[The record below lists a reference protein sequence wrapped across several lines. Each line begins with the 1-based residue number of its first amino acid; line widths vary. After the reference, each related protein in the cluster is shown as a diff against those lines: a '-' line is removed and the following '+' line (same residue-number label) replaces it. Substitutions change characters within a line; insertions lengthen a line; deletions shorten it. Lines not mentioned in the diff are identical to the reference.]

1 MTVSPSSTTAG
12 KSDGSA
18 GPRPGGPALRQRYFC
33 KSKQFNLIIIH

>member
-33 KSKQFNLIIIH
+33 GSYVEL